1 VRTVFSA
8 HSYLGQVALLA
19 RGSEAQQGRYLP
31 ASCRGEV
38 VMAFAPTGHEAGSDP
53 RALRMTCR
61 RDGDRIR
68 LAGTRSMVS
77 GGSV

>member
-1 VRTVFSA
+1 
-8 HSYLGQVALLA
+8 
-19 RGSEAQQGRYLP
+19 
-31 ASCRGEV
+31 
-38 VMAFAPTGHEAGSDP
+38 MAIAPTGPEAGSDP

>member
-1 VRTVFSA
+1 MRTVFSA
-8 HSYLGQVALLA
+8 RSSLGRVAPLA
-19 RGSEAQQGRYLP
+19 RGSEAQRGRYPP

-38 VMAFAPTGHEAGSDP
+38 VLAFALTGPEAGSDA

>member
-1 VRTVFSA
+1 V
-8 HSYLGQVALLA
+8 L
-19 RGSEAQQGRYLP
+19 
-31 ASCRGEV
+31 
-38 VMAFAPTGHEAGSDP
+38 AFALTGPEAGSDA